1 MRVLLAASLL
11 LLMTVW
17 QGRSAEFPA
26 ITVTSATES
35 ETVGHGLLEAPV
47 KMVDLRLSIEEGF
60 ADISEE

>member
-1 MRVLLAASLL
+1 MFLNQRTSFSLSLLAASLL

-35 ETVGHGLLEAPV
+35 ETVGQ
-47 KMVDLRLSIEEGF
+47 
-60 ADISEE
+60 